1 MYKNKSIIIQAIPL
15 VITAIFF
22 IASFSM
28 CKNTSNKKANEQTAS
43 VVIKKDTMRIRP
55 LTNIKYERT
64 EQRLKQGAYLT
75 TGILQ
80 CFACHSQRNWNDPIA
95 PIIEGTYGSGG
106 TVLLKD
112 SANLIIAPNITPD
125 KETGAGTWTDDMLGR
140 AIREGVGHDGR
151 VLYWQMPSSTFR
163 NLSDEELASVVVY
176 LRSIPAVRHVV
187 PPSKFPDDLRSEIR
201 KSLQPITK
209 PVAAPD
215 LSDSLKRG
223 RYLVRL
229 GECVGCHTSHSE
241 YSPGILGGGNYIDRF
256 GRNVFS
262 ANITIDPAGIS
273 YGREAFIFVIRTGK
287 GGTLSP
293 VMPWISFKNMTD
305 SDLNAIYTYLQT
317 IPPSRHYVSNQ
328 KPFTKCEICGMEHGF
343 GNRNKRERPQGIK
356 SDPELYSK
364 YAGTYL
370 NEEDSSTYTV
380 IKQGDTL
387 IAMSPWTNG
396 TKTEMIPQSELHFMA
411 AGWPVGVSFIKN
423 KNGDITG
430 LAEDTDYGRIFKK
443 IK

>member
-1 MYKNKSIIIQAIPL
+1 MMGSTEKELGHNDYTPSQLQLERPQHEVQIQQFACGKFD
-15 VITAIFF
+15 ITKVEWAIFVKETNRP
-22 IASFSM
+22 ITGACSWAALPGDTA
-28 CKNTSNKKANEQTAS
+28 KPWEPNKAA
-43 VVIKKDTMRIRP
+43 
-55 LTNIKYERT
+55 
-64 EQRLKQGAYLT
+64 
-75 TGILQ
+75 
-80 CFACHSQRNWNDPIA
+80 NWNHLGFTQDSSHPVVCITWDDA
-95 PIIEGTYGSGG
+95 QEYVQWLSKKTGAHYRLLTEAEWEYAARAGTTTAYWWG
-106 TVLLKD
+106 D
-112 SANLIIAPNITPD
+112 SASHEYANYGTD

-176 LRSIPAVRHVV
+176 LRSIPAMRHVV
-187 PPSKFPDDLRSEIR
+187 PPSKFPADLRSEIR

-317 IPPSRHYVSNQ
+317 IPSSRHYVSNQ
-328 KPFTKCEICGMEHGF
+328 KPFAKCEICGMEHGF

-370 NEEDSSTYTV
+370 NEEDSSSYTV
-380 IKQGDTL
+380 IKRGDTL

-396 TKTEMIPQSELHFMA
+396 AKAEMIPQSELHFMA
-411 AGWPVGVSFIKN
+411 V
-423 KNGDITG
+423 
-430 LAEDTDYGRIFKK
+430 LE
-443 IK
+443 